1 MSGSKLLVL
10 YDEVAVQDVAI
21 KQQLNSLAQQRWL
34 YLLNFLDAHQ
44 IVEAVQ
50 KLKVQDHT
58 GEMTRKLNNILGK

>member
-34 YLLNFLDAHQ
+34 YLLNF
-44 IVEAVQ
+44 
-50 KLKVQDHT
+50 
-58 GEMTRKLNNILGK
+58 